1 MECGKIKIE
10 ILMIYN
16 AVNLPSHLTSM
27 SQDLLIQI
35 YNAFDPFEPLPAGSP
50 AYVDL
55 RSVRGDGDILTDLGR
70 RVNLAK
76 NKKTCQLYTGHRG
89 VGKSTELLR
98 LQEDLR
104 SKGYFVVYFAADKE
118 DIEPEDVE
126 YTDILLAC
134 TRHILEDLKDCGN
147 PETIL
152 QWLRGR
158 LSAFKDAIPELEVD
172 KFSVEANIP
181 SLGWIPQF
189 AKITASLRAVPKIRQ
204 KLRNELDAHTPSL
217 VEALNTFI
225 RDAKGKLPEFFDDIV
240 VIVDNLDRITYI
252 KRDESHG
259 SNYDDIFIERVEQLK
274 SLDCHVIY
282 TIPIAM
288 VYSTKA
294 TILEDSYNKPQV
306 LPMIMVRDAQKGHP
320 YEAGLEKMKEIIKK
334 RIEQIKVD
342 GDRGKALAGTLDSEV
357 FENVETL
364 NQLCL
369 MSGGHSR
376 NLMQY
381 IQKAIEKTERLP
393 IRALAV
399 RRAISET
406 RDTYRNAIEPHQ
418 WEILALV
425 AKSKRKPNDDK
436 HSLLLLN
443 RSILEYCY
451 FDDEGEICRWYDIHP
466 VIYGIQEF
474 KEAWQKLN
482 QPTF

>member
-1 MECGKIKIE
+1 
-10 ILMIYN
+10 
-16 AVNLPSHLTSM
+16 M
-27 SQDLLIQI
+27 SQDLLSQI
-35 YNAFDPFEPLPAGSP
+35 YNAFDPFQPLQAGDP

-55 RSVRGDGDILTDLGR
+55 RSVRGDGDVLTDLGR
-70 RVNLAK
+70 RVELAK
-76 NKKTCQLYTGHRG
+76 AKKTCQLYTGHRG

-126 YTDILLAC
+126 YTDVLLAC

-152 QWLRGR
+152 EWVRGR
-158 LSAFKDAIPELEVD
+158 LVDFKDAIPELEVE
-172 KFSVEANIP
+172 KFSAEASVP
-181 SLGWIPQF
+181 SFGWIPQF

-225 RDAKGKLPEFFDDIV
+225 NDAKKKLPEPCDDIV

-252 KRDESHG
+252 KRDESQG
-259 SNYDDIFIERVEQLK
+259 SNYDEIFIDRVEQLK
-274 SLDCHVIY
+274 SLDCHIIY

-294 TILEDSYNKPQV
+294 TILEDTYNKPQV
-306 LPMIMVRDAQKGHP
+306 LPMIMVKDRDGNV
-320 YEAGLEKMKEIIKK
+320 YEEGLAKMKEIIAK
-334 RIEQIKVD
+334 RIEQIKT
-342 GDRGKALAGTLDSEV
+342 DRNISKALANALDSQL
-357 FENVETL
+357 FENVQTL
-364 NQLCL
+364 DQLCL

-381 IQKAIEKTERLP
+381 IQKAIERTESLP
-393 IRALAV
+393 IKSLAV
-399 RRAISET
+399 KRAISET

-418 WEILALV
+418 WEILAQV

-436 HSLLLLN
+436 HSVLLLN
-443 RSILEYCY
+443 RSILEYC
-451 FDDEGEICRWYDIHP
+451 FVDEEGEMCRWYDIHP

-474 KEAWQKLN
+474 KEAWQRVTV
-482 QPTF
+482 PTF

>member
-1 MECGKIKIE
+1 
-10 ILMIYN
+10 
-16 AVNLPSHLTSM
+16 M
-27 SQDLLIQI
+27 SEDLLTQI
-35 YNAFDPFEPLPAGSP
+35 YNAFDPFQPLKAGDP

-55 RSVRGDGDILTDLGR
+55 RSVRGDGDVLTDLGR
-70 RVNLAK
+70 RVDLANGK
-76 NKKTCQLYTGHRG
+76 RTCQLYTGHRG

-126 YTDILLAC
+126 YTDVLLAC

-152 QWLRGR
+152 EWVRGR
-158 LSAFKDAIPELEVD
+158 LSDFKDAIPELEVE
-172 KFSVEANIP
+172 KFSAEATVP
-181 SLGWIPQF
+181 SFGWIPQF

-217 VEALNTFI
+217 VEALNRFI
-225 RDAKGKLPEFFDDIV
+225 NDAKRKLPAPCDDIV

-252 KRDESHG
+252 KRDESQG
-259 SNYDDIFIERVEQLK
+259 SNYDEIFIDRVEQLK

-282 TIPIAM
+282 TIPISM

-294 TILEDSYNKPQV
+294 TILEDTYNKPQV
-306 LPMIMVRDAQKGHP
+306 LPMIMVKDQDGNV
-320 YEAGLEKMKEIIKK
+320 YEAGLAKMKEIIAK
-334 RIEQIKVD
+334 RIEQIKTD
-342 GDRGKALAGTLDSEV
+342 GNISKALANALDSQL
-357 FENVETL
+357 FENVQTL
-364 NQLCL
+364 DQLCL

-381 IQKAIEKTERLP
+381 IQKAIERTESLP
-393 IRALAV
+393 IKSLAV
-399 RRAISET
+399 KRAISET
-406 RDTYRNAIEPHQ
+406 RDTYRNAIEPLQ
-418 WEILALV
+418 WEILAQV

-436 HSLLLLN
+436 HSVLLLN

-451 FDDEGEICRWYDIHP
+451 VDDEGEMCRWYDIHP

-474 KEAWQKLN
+474 KEAWQRVTV
-482 QPTF
+482 PTF

>member
-1 MECGKIKIE
+1 
-10 ILMIYN
+10 
-16 AVNLPSHLTSM
+16 M
-27 SQDLLIQI
+27 STDLLSQI
-35 YNAFDPFEPLPAGSP
+35 YNAFDPFQPLQAGDS

-70 RVNLAK
+70 RISLAK
-76 NKKTCQLYTGHRG
+76 GKNTCQLYTGHRG

-104 SKGYFVVYFAADKE
+104 GRGYFVVYFAADKE

-126 YTDILLAC
+126 YTDVLLAC
-134 TRHILEDLKDCGN
+134 TRHILEDLKDCGD
-147 PETIL
+147 PEMIL
-152 QWLRGR
+152 EWLRGR
-158 LSAFKDAIPELEVD
+158 LSAFKDAIPELEVEQ
-172 KFSVEANIP
+172 FSAEASIP

-189 AKITASLRAVPKIRQ
+189 AKITASFRAVPKIRQ
-204 KLRNELDAHTPSL
+204 KLRKELDAHTPSL

-225 RDAKGKLPEFFDDIV
+225 NDAKGKLPEFFDDIV

-252 KRDESHG
+252 KRDESQG
-259 SNYDDIFIERVEQLK
+259 SNYDEIFIERVEQLK

-294 TILEDSYNKPQV
+294 TILEDSYSKPQV
-306 LPMIMVRDAQKGHP
+306 LPMIMVKDSQGNV
-320 YEAGLEKMKEIIKK
+320 YDAGLEKMKEIIAK
-334 RIEQIKVD
+334 RIAVKVD
-342 GDRGKALAGTLDSEV
+342 GDIGKDLARELDAKV
-357 FENVETL
+357 FESGEVL

-393 IRALAV
+393 IKSLAV
-399 RRAISET
+399 KRAISET

-418 WEILALV
+418 WEILAQV
-425 AKSKRKPNDDK
+425 AKSKRKPNDEK

-474 KEAWQKLN
+474 KEAWQSLN
-482 QPTF
+482 

>member
-1 MECGKIKIE
+1 M
-10 ILMIYN
+10 
-16 AVNLPSHLTSM
+16 A
-27 SQDLLIQI
+27 QDLLSQI
-35 YNAFDPFEPLPAGSP
+35 YNAFDPFEPLPAGDP

-55 RSVRGDGDILTDLGR
+55 RSVRGDGDVLTDLGR
-70 RVNLAK
+70 RVDLAK
-76 NKKTCQLYTGHRG
+76 AKKTCQLYTGHRG

-126 YTDILLAC
+126 YTDVLLAC
-134 TRHILEDLKDCGN
+134 TRHILEELKDCGD

-152 QWLRGR
+152 EWVRGR
-158 LSAFKDAIPELEVD
+158 LVAFKDAIPELEVE
-172 KFSVEANIP
+172 KFSAEATIP
-181 SLGWIPQF
+181 SFGWIPQF

-225 RDAKGKLPEFFDDIV
+225 NDAKRKLPEPCDDIV

-252 KRDESHG
+252 KRDESQG
-259 SNYDDIFIERVEQLK
+259 SNYDEIFIDRVEQLK

-294 TILEDSYNKPQV
+294 TILEDTYNKPQV
-306 LPMIMVRDAQKGHP
+306 LPMIMVKDRNGNV
-320 YEAGLEKMKEIIKK
+320 YEEGLAKMKEIIAK
-334 RIEQIKVD
+334 RIEQIKTE
-342 GDRGKALAGTLDSEV
+342 GNISKALAKALDSQL
-357 FENVETL
+357 FENVQTL
-364 NQLCL
+364 DQLCL

-381 IQKAIEKTERLP
+381 IQKTIERTEKLP
-393 IRALAV
+393 IKSLAV
-399 RRAISET
+399 KRAISET

-418 WEILALV
+418 WEILAQV

-436 HSLLLLN
+436 HSVLLLN

-451 FDDEGEICRWYDIHP
+451 MDEEGEMCRWYDIHP

-474 KEAWQKLN
+474 KEAWQDKK
-482 QPTF
+482 

>member
-1 MECGKIKIE
+1 
-10 ILMIYN
+10 
-16 AVNLPSHLTSM
+16 M
-27 SQDLLIQI
+27 SQDLLSQI
-35 YNAFDPFEPLPAGSP
+35 YNAFDPFKPLPAGDP

-55 RSVRGDGDILTDLGR
+55 RSVRGDGDVLTDLGR
-70 RVNLAK
+70 RVDLANGK
-76 NKKTCQLYTGHRG
+76 RTCQLYTGHRG

-126 YTDILLAC
+126 YTDVLLAC
-134 TRHILEDLKDCGN
+134 TRHILEELKDCGD

-152 QWLRGR
+152 EWVRGR
-158 LSAFKDAIPELEVD
+158 LVAFKDAIPELEVE
-172 KFSVEANIP
+172 KFSAEATVP
-181 SLGWIPQF
+181 SFGWIPQF

-217 VEALNTFI
+217 VEALNAFI
-225 RDAKGKLPEFFDDIV
+225 NDAKRKLPEPCDDIV

-252 KRDESHG
+252 KRDESQG
-259 SNYDDIFIERVEQLK
+259 SNYDEIFIDRVEQLK

-294 TILEDSYNKPQV
+294 TILEDTYNKPQV
-306 LPMIMVRDAQKGHP
+306 LPMIMVKDRDGNV
-320 YEAGLEKMKEIIKK
+320 YEAGLSKMKEIIAK
-334 RIEQIKVD
+334 RIEQIKTD
-342 GDRGKALAGTLDSEV
+342 GDISKALANALDSQL
-357 FENVETL
+357 FENVQTL
-364 NQLCL
+364 DQLCL

-381 IQKAIEKTERLP
+381 IQKAIERTEKLP
-393 IRALAV
+393 IKSLAV
-399 RRAISET
+399 KRAISET

-418 WEILALV
+418 WEILAQV

-436 HSLLLLN
+436 HSVLLLN

-451 FDDEGEICRWYDIHP
+451 VDDEAEICRWYDIHP

-474 KEAWQKLN
+474 KEAWQRVTV
-482 QPTF
+482 PTF

>member
-1 MECGKIKIE
+1 M
-10 ILMIYN
+10 
-16 AVNLPSHLTSM
+16 A
-27 SQDLLIQI
+27 QDLLSQI
-35 YNAFDPFEPLPAGSP
+35 YNAFDPFQPLKAGDP

-55 RSVRGDGDILTDLGR
+55 RSVRGDGDVLTDLGR
-70 RVNLAK
+70 RVDLAK
-76 NKKTCQLYTGHRG
+76 DKKTCQLYTGHRG

-126 YTDILLAC
+126 YTDVLLAC
-134 TRHILEDLKDCGN
+134 TRHILEELKDCGN

-152 QWLRGR
+152 EWVRGR
-158 LSAFKDAIPELEVD
+158 LVAFKDAIPELEVD
-172 KFSVEANIP
+172 KFSAEATVP
-181 SLGWIPQF
+181 SFGWIPQF

-225 RDAKGKLPEFFDDIV
+225 RDAKKKLPEPCDDIV

-252 KRDESHG
+252 KRDETQG
-259 SNYDDIFIERVEQLK
+259 SNYDEIFIDRVEQLK

-282 TIPIAM
+282 TIPISM

-294 TILEDSYNKPQV
+294 TILEDTYKKPQV
-306 LPMIMVRDAQKGHP
+306 LPMIMVKDQDGNV
-320 YEAGLEKMKEIIKK
+320 YEAGLAKMKEIIAK
-334 RIEQIKVD
+334 RIAQIKTD
-342 GDRGKALAGTLDSEV
+342 GNISKALANALDSQL
-357 FENVETL
+357 FENVQTL
-364 NQLCL
+364 DQLCL

-381 IQKAIEKTERLP
+381 IQKAIERTERLP
-393 IRALAV
+393 IKSLAV
-399 RRAISET
+399 KRAISET
-406 RDTYRNAIEPHQ
+406 RDTYRNAIEPLQ
-418 WEILALV
+418 WEILAQV

-436 HSLLLLN
+436 HSVLLLN

-451 FDDEGEICRWYDIHP
+451 VDDEGEMCRWYDIHP

-474 KEAWQKLN
+474 KEAWQRITA
-482 QPTF
+482 PTS

>member
-1 MECGKIKIE
+1 
-10 ILMIYN
+10 
-16 AVNLPSHLTSM
+16 M
-27 SQDLLIQI
+27 SQDLLSQI
-35 YNAFDPFEPLPAGSP
+35 YNAFDPFQPLQAGDP

-55 RSVRGDGDILTDLGR
+55 RSVRGDGDVLTDLGR
-70 RVNLAK
+70 RVDLAK
-76 NKKTCQLYTGHRG
+76 AKKTCQLYTGHRG

-126 YTDILLAC
+126 YTDVLLAC
-134 TRHILEDLKDCGN
+134 TRHILEELKDCGD

-152 QWLRGR
+152 EWVRGR
-158 LSAFKDAIPELEVD
+158 LVAFKDAIPELEVE
-172 KFSVEANIP
+172 KFSAEATVP
-181 SLGWIPQF
+181 SFGWIPQF

-225 RDAKGKLPEFFDDIV
+225 RDAKKKLPEPCDDIV

-252 KRDESHG
+252 KRDESQG
-259 SNYDDIFIERVEQLK
+259 SNYDEIFIDRVEQLK

-294 TILEDSYNKPQV
+294 TILEDTYNKPQV
-306 LPMIMVRDAQKGHP
+306 LPMIMVKDRDGNV
-320 YEAGLEKMKEIIKK
+320 YEAGLAKMKEIIAK
-334 RIEQIKVD
+334 RIAQIKTQ
-342 GDRGKALAGTLDSEV
+342 GNISKALANALDSQL
-357 FENVETL
+357 FENVQTL
-364 NQLCL
+364 DQLCL

-381 IQKAIEKTERLP
+381 IQKAIERTENLP
-393 IRALAV
+393 IKSLAV
-399 RRAISET
+399 KRAISET

-418 WEILALV
+418 WEILAQV

-436 HSLLLLN
+436 HSVLLLN

-451 FDDEGEICRWYDIHP
+451 MDEEGELCRWYDIHP

-474 KEAWQKLN
+474 KEAWQEVTV
-482 QPTF
+482 PTF